1 MKLRVLAVL
10 SLVIGLGV
18 SAPAPAQ
25 ELRIGIAQEP
35 SSVDPH
41 FNLVGPDESLARHF
55 FDTLILQDERQR
67 LTPGLAVS
75 WQAVGEKT
83 WEFHLRPNVVFS
95 DGSALTAADVALTLK
110 RAPNVEGSPSG
121 YGIFT
126 RQVTGVDIVDS
137 LTIRLSTEHPYPLMP
152 NDLSV
157 VPIISHS
164 VGEKVRTA
172 DFNSGKATIGTGP
185 FRFVEWVPGD
195 RIVMER
201 NEAYWGAKPAWRRV
215 VLKPIP
221 TDSARVAALLSGD
234 VDLIDVVPPSVLDD
248 LKGRADIRVAQAVSN
263 RVIYLHLDSYRAER
277 SPFVTDLQ
285 GAMLDRN
292 PLRDPRVRKAISM
305 AIDRRA
311 IVDHIMG
318 GLGEPAGQL
327 LPPGYFGTS
336 PDLKPDPFDPEAAR
350 RLLAEAGYPNGF
362 GITLHASTTRPL
374 NSEKTA
380 VAVAEMLGRIGIA
393 TKVVGSPEAIFK
405 TGAAKFDYSF
415 FMLGWGSETG
425 EASSSLRGI
434 VATRD
439 AAKGWGSVNRGRYSN
454 PELDRLLGDAM
465 STIDD
470 GVRARLLQQAMEAG
484 MTDHGVIPLYF
495 EVAAWASRNDL
506 VYAPRGDEYTLA
518 QGVTRAP

>member
-1 MKLRVLAVL
+1 MKRRLIIALAIL
-10 SLVIGLGV
+10 IGLGV
-18 SAPAPAQ
+18 AAPAPAQ

-41 FNLVGPDESLARHF
+41 FNLVGPDESLARHL
-55 FDTLILQDERQR
+55 FDPLILQDERQR
-67 LTPGLAVS
+67 LMPGLAIS
-75 WQAVGEKT
+75 WRAVTDRT
-83 WEFHLRPNVVFS
+83 WEFRLRPNVVFS
-95 DGSALTAADVALTLK
+95 DGTEFTAEDVAFTLK
-110 RAPNVEGSPSG
+110 RAPNVEGSPGG

-126 RQVTGVDIVDS
+126 RQITGIDIVDPH
-137 LTIRLSTEHPYPLMP
+137 TIRLSTDAPYPLMP
-152 NDLSV
+152 YDLSV

-164 VGEKVRTA
+164 VGAKVTSA

-201 NEAYWGAKPAWRRV
+201 NEAYWGPKPQWRRV

-234 VDLIDVVPPSVLDD
+234 VDMIDVVPPSLLGD
-248 LKGRADIRVAQAVSN
+248 LHNRSDIHVVQAVSN
-263 RVIYLHLDSYRAER
+263 RVVYIHLDSYRDR

-285 GAMLDRN
+285 GAALDRN
-292 PLRDPRVRKAISM
+292 PLKDPRVRQAISK
-305 AIDRRA
+305 AIDRQA
-311 IVDHIMG
+311 IIDHVMG
-318 GLGEPAGQL
+318 GLGQPAGQM

-336 PDLKPDPFDPEAAR
+336 ANLQPEPFDPGSAKQ
-350 RLLAEAGYPNGF
+350 LLAEAGYPEGF
-362 GITLHASTTRPL
+362 GITLHTSTTRPL

-393 TKVVGSPEAIFK
+393 TKVESAPEAIFK
-405 TGAAKFDYSF
+405 TNAARFQYSL

-425 EASSSLRGI
+425 EASSPLRGI
-434 VATRD
+434 LATRD

-454 PELDRLLGDAM
+454 PELDRLLGQALA
-465 STIDD
+465 TIDD
-470 GVRARLLQQAMEAG
+470 GAREHLLQRAMETG

-495 EVAAWASRNDL
+495 EVAAWALRKEL
-506 VYAPRGDEYTLA
+506 KYTPRGDEYTLA
-518 QGVTRAP
+518 QSVTRAP

>member
-1 MKLRVLAVL
+1 MRSRLLAAL
-10 SLVIGLGV
+10 SLLIGL
-18 SAPAPAQ
+18 AIATPTLAQ
-25 ELRIGIAQEP
+25 GLRIGIAQEP

-67 LTPGLAVS
+67 LTPGLALSWRAVS
-75 WQAVGEKT
+75 DRT
-83 WEFHLRPNVVFS
+83 WEFRLRPNVTFS
-95 DGSALTAADVALTLK
+95 DGSPFTAEDVAFTLK
-110 RAPNVEGSPSG
+110 RAPNVEGSPGG

-126 RQVTGVDIVDS
+126 RQVTGIDIVDPH
-137 LTIRLSTEHPYPLMP
+137 TIQLSTDHPYPLMP

-157 VPIISHS
+157 VPIVSHS
-164 VGEKVRTA
+164 IGAKVATT

-201 NEAYWGAKPAWRRV
+201 NDAYWGPKPLWQRV

-234 VDLIDVVPPSVLDD
+234 VDLIDVVPPSVLGD
-248 LKGRADIRVAQAVSN
+248 LRGRSDIRLAQAVSN
-263 RVIYLHLDSYRAER
+263 RVVYLHLDSHRDR

-285 GAMLDRN
+285 GAALDRN
-292 PLRDPRVRKAISM
+292 PLKDPRVRKAISK
-305 AIDRRA
+305 AIDRHA

-318 GLGEPAGQL
+318 GLGDPAGQL

-336 PDLKPDPFDPEAAR
+336 PDLPPESFDPAGAKQ
-350 RLLAEAGYPNGF
+350 LLAEAGYPVGF
-362 GITLHASTTRPL
+362 AITLHTSTTRPL

-380 VAVAEMLGRIGIA
+380 VAIAEMLGRVGIA
-393 TKVVGSPEAIFK
+393 AKVVGAPEAIFK
-405 TGAAKFDYSF
+405 TNAAKFEYSL

-434 VATRD
+434 LATRD

-454 PELDRLLGDAM
+454 PELDQLLGQAM
-465 STIDD
+465 TTIDD
-470 GVRARLLQQAMEAG
+470 GARARFLQRAMEAG
-484 MTDHGVIPLYF
+484 ITDYGVIPLYF
-495 EVAAWASRNDL
+495 EVAAWASRKGFA
-506 VYAPRGDEYTLA
+506 YTARGDEYTLA

>member
-1 MKLRVLAVL
+1 MKPGLLRVLSFIVGLAVA
-10 SLVIGLGV
+10 
-18 SAPAPAQ
+18 APALAQ

-41 FNLVGPDESLARHF
+41 YNLVGPDESLARHF

-75 WQAVGEKT
+75 WQAVNERT

-95 DGSALTAADVALTLK
+95 DGSRFTAEDVAFTLK
-110 RAPNVEGSPSG
+110 RAPNVPGSPGG

-126 RQVTGVDIVDS
+126 RQIKAIEIVDP
-137 LTIRLSTEHPYPLMP
+137 LTIRLSTDNPYPLMP

-164 VGEKVRTA
+164 VGENVTTA

-185 FRFVEWVPGD
+185 FRFVQWVPGD

-201 NEAYWGAKPAWRRV
+201 NDAYWGPKPPWQRV

-234 VDLIDVVPPSVLDD
+234 VDLIDVVPPSLRGD
-248 LKGRADIRVAQAVSN
+248 LQSRADIRLVQAVSN
-263 RVIYLHLDSYRAER
+263 RVIYLHMDSYRDR

-285 GAMLDRN
+285 GAPLDRN
-292 PLRDPRVRKAISM
+292 PLRDPRVRKAISI

-318 GLGEPAGQL
+318 GLGEPAGQM

-336 PDLKPDPFDPEAAR
+336 PNLPADPFNPEGAKQ
-350 RLLAEAGYPNGF
+350 LLAEAGYPNGF
-362 GITLHASTTRPL
+362 GVTLHTSTTRPL

-393 TKVVGSPEAIFK
+393 AQVVGAPEAIFK
-405 TGAAKFDYSF
+405 SNAAKLEYSF

-434 VATRD
+434 LATRD
-439 AAKGWGSVNRGRYSN
+439 PAKGWGSVNRGRYSN
-454 PELDRLLGDAM
+454 PELDRLLGQALA
-465 STIDD
+465 TIDNGARD
-470 GVRARLLQQAMEAG
+470 RLLQRAMEAG
-484 MTDHGVIPLYF
+484 MSDHGVIPLYF
-495 EVAAWASRNDL
+495 EVAAWASRKDL
-506 VYAPRGDEYTLA
+506 AYTPRGDEYTLA
-518 QGVTRAP
+518 QSVMPAQ

>member
-1 MKLRVLAVL
+1 VKLGIVRALSFILA
-10 SLVIGLGV
+10 LGV
-18 SAPAPAQ
+18 AAPALAQ

-41 FNLVGPDESLARHF
+41 FNLVGPDESLARHL
-55 FDTLILQDERQR
+55 FDTLILQDEQQR

-75 WQAVGEKT
+75 WSAVSERT

-95 DGSALTAADVALTLK
+95 DGSAFTTADVASTLK
-110 RAPNVEGSPSG
+110 RAPNVEGSPGG

-126 RQVTGVDIVDS
+126 RQVKAIEIVDP
-137 LTIRLSTEHPYPLMP
+137 LTIRLSTDNPYPLMP

-157 VPIISHS
+157 VPMISHS
-164 VGEKVRTA
+164 VGEKVASA
-172 DFNSGKATIGTGP
+172 DFNAGKATIGTGP

-201 NEAYWGAKPAWRRV
+201 NNAYWGPKPAWQRV

-234 VDLIDVVPPSVLDD
+234 VDLIDVVPPSVHED
-248 LKGRADIRVAQAVSN
+248 LQGRADIRLVQAVSN
-263 RVIYLHLDSYRAER
+263 RVIYMHFDSFRDR

-285 GAMLDRN
+285 GAALDRN
-292 PLRDPRVRKAISM
+292 PLRDPRVRAAISK
-305 AIDRRA
+305 AIDRKA

-318 GLGEPAGQL
+318 GLGEPAGEL

-336 PDLKPDPFDPEAAR
+336 AKLPAERLDRDGAKQ
-350 RLLAEAGYPNGF
+350 LLAEVGYPNGF
-362 GITLHASTTRPL
+362 GVTLHASTTRPL

-380 VAVAEMLGRIGIA
+380 VAIAEMLGRVGIA
-393 TKVVGSPEAIFK
+393 VKVVSAPEAVFK
-405 TGAAKFDYSF
+405 TNAAKFEYSF

-434 VATRD
+434 LATRD
-439 AAKGWGSVNRGRYSN
+439 AAKGLGSVNRGRYSN
-454 PELDRLLGDAM
+454 PELDRLLAQAMATIGD
-465 STIDD
+465 
-470 GVRARLLQQAMEAG
+470 GARDALLQRAMEAG
-484 MTDHGVIPLYF
+484 MSDHGVIPLYF
-495 EVAAWASRNDL
+495 EVAAWASRKNIA
-506 VYAPRGDEYTLA
+506 YTPRGDEYTLA
-518 QGVTRAP
+518 QSVKPAP